1 MQQNQKYVTIDD
13 YENVPSN
20 NEWALQNAVAH
31 QPVSVGLESEGGKF
45 KLYTSVRFLYLYQ
58 YINRL
63 NRLGVFFRVK
73 I

>member
-1 MQQNQKYVTIDD
+1 MQKNQRYVTIDD
-13 YENVPSN
+13 YERLPAN
-20 NEWALQNAVAH
+20 NEWVLQNAVAY
-31 QPVSVGLESEGGKF
+31 QPISVGLESEGGKF
-45 KLYTSVRFLYLYQ
+45 KLYTSVRFFNLYQ